1 MSQYKPEDVANP
13 KCYAHPEKFDELFTR
28 LRKENPVCWT
38 EPDGFRPFWM
48 ITKFADLSE
57 IDAKPDVFL
66 HAPQVILTP
75 KKVEDELTKRYGVPY
90 NDHSSIRMDPPEHGK
105 YIALTREWFSPK
117 KVQLQKEKTIAIAN
131 EYIDRMASLGGECD
145 FVEQVS
151 NLYTL
156 RIILM
161 ILGVPQTDEEYLY
174 RLTMEF
180 HAPEDPDINLNK
192 GRLDTAATAEKLKA
206 YFKVLAMERKENP
219 RDDLASIIAQSQID
233 GKPIAELE
241 LLSYYMQILNAGHKS
256 TGGALAGFILVLT
269 QHPEFL
275 EQLKTN
281 PALIPNAMEE
291 MIRWT
296 VPVKTF
302 VRTAA
307 CDYELRGQKIKAGD
321 RLLLCYQS
329 ACRDEEFIQDPFTI
343 RFDRKP
349 NRHLAFGS
357 GPHACVGQHLARLE
371 LITFAELLLPRL
383 ESVAL
388 NGEPRYLE
396 SSLISGLKKLPIK
409 YKMK

>member
-1 MSQYKPEDVANP
+1 MNEYKAEDVANP
-13 KCYAHPEKFDELFTR
+13 KCYAHPEKFDVLFTR

-38 EPDGFRPFWM
+38 EPEGFRPFWL

-57 IDAKPDVFL
+57 VDTHPDIFL

-75 KKVEDELTKRYGVPY
+75 MKVEDELTARYGRPY
-90 NDHSSIRMDPPEHGK
+90 SDHSSIRMDPPEHEK
-105 YIALTREWFSPK
+105 YVALVRDWFKPQN
-117 KVQLQKEKTIAIAN
+117 VQLQKNKTIKIAN
-131 EYIDRMASLGGECD
+131 EYIDNMASFGGKCD
-145 FVEQVS
+145 FVEQIS

-161 ILGVPQTDEEYLY
+161 ILGVPLSDEDYLY

-180 HAPEDPDINLNK
+180 HAPEDPDINFNK
-192 GRLDTAATAEKLKA
+192 GRIDTTITVDKFMD
-206 YFKVLAMERKENP
+206 YFKKLAKDRKENP
-219 RDDLASIIAQSQID
+219 QDDLATIIARSQVD

-256 TGGALAGFILVLT
+256 TGGVLAGFMLVLA
-269 QHPEFL
+269 QRPDLL
-275 EQLKTN
+275 EQLKAD
-281 PALIPNAMEE
+281 PKLIPSAMEE

-307 CDYELRGQKIKAGD
+307 RDYEIRGQKIKEGD
-321 RLLLCYQS
+321 RLVLCYQS
-329 ACRDEEFIQDPFTI
+329 ACRDEEIIDDPFTI
-343 RFDRKP
+343 RFNRKP

-357 GPHACVGQHLARLE
+357 GTHQCVGQHLARLE
-371 LITFAELLLPRL
+371 LTTMAELLLPRL
-383 ESVAL
+383 KSVAL
-388 NGEPRYLE
+388 NGEPKYLE

-409 YKMK
+409 YELN